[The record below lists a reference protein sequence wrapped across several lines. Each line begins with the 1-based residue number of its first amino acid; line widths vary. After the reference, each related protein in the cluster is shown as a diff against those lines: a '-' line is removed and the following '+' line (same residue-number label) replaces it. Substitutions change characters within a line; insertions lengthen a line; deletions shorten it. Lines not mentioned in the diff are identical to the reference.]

1 VADFDENDGEDLRET
16 FHTLFGKYN
25 VDLVLSGHTQY
36 YQRTLPLSYN
46 KDNDLHPVITNHKN
60 YEDNNKNGI
69 IFVTA
74 GTVGD
79 DLRKI
84 DSSLPYAVIQERTH
98 GFLNFDVKDNGNTL
112 VGTFYGNKDL
122 KVLDTFTL
130 SKGGKYNN
138 DSYESFAS
146 IDKKYHLFMKI
157 KKKIPK
163 HNIHNFIV

>member
-1 VADFDENDGEDLRET
+1 M
-16 FHTLFGKYN
+16 FGKYN

-46 KDNDLHPVITNHKN
+46 KYNDLHPVITNHKN

-69 IFVTA
+69 IFVTSGTA
-74 GTVGD
+74 GDG
-79 DLRKI
+79 LHKI

-112 VGTFYGNKDL
+112 VGTFYGNNDL

-130 SKGGKYNN
+130 SKCGKYNN

-146 IDKKYHLFMKI
+146 IGKKYHSI
-157 KKKIPK
+157 YEDKKENSKT
-163 HNIHNFIV
+163 

>member
-1 VADFDENDGEDLRET
+1 MKT
-16 FHTLFGKYN
+16 
-25 VDLVLSGHTQY
+25 
-36 YQRTLPLSYN
+36 
-46 KDNDLHPVITNHKN
+46 
-60 YEDNNKNGI
+60 I

-74 GTVGD
+74 GTAGD
-79 DLRKI
+79 GLHKI

-146 IDKKYHLFMKI
+146 IGKEYHSIYEDKKENSKT
-157 KKKIPK
+157 
-163 HNIHNFIV
+163 